1 MGTYRVK
8 YKMKGQSWK
17 ETTIEASNGSE
28 AQKNIKSMM
37 GPNCENSS
45 AGILITKQKILYEN
59 NKFYVTNVKF
69 VLIYNIYQFYK
80 NRKKNK
86 FKLCTY
92 FF

>member
-45 AGILITKQKILYEN
+45 AGILITK
-59 NKFYVTNVKF
+59 
-69 VLIYNIYQFYK
+69 
-80 NRKKNK
+80 
-86 FKLCTY
+86 
-92 FF
+92 